1 LLVLAEVRARRGNM
15 PQARKALGAAGRE
28 IKTFDD
34 PGQLPK
40 QAARVRRRF
49 RVASV
54 VDAAHTE
61 PLSPAE
67 LVVLRLLATDLS
79 QRGIGRRLFL
89 SVNTIKTHTRN
100 IYRKLAV
107 ASRQDAVVR
116 GHALELIGADDSPG

>member
-1 LLVLAEVRARRGNM
+1 
-15 PQARKALGAAGRE
+15 
-28 IKTFDD
+28 
-34 PGQLPK
+34 
-40 QAARVRRRF
+40 
-49 RVASV
+49 VASV

-100 IYRKLAV
+100 IYRKLGV